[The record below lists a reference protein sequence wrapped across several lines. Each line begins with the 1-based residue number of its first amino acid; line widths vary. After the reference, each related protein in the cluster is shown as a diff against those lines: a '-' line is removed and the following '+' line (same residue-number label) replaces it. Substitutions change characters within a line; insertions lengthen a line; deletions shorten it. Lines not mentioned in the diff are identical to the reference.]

1 MSQADLIW
9 MNGEFVAYEDAKVH
23 VLTHALHYGTGVFEG
38 VRAYE
43 TPRGTAV
50 FRHQDHV
57 DRLFKS
63 AQMYYMDVPYSKEQI
78 REATLE
84 LIARNGLKACYI
96 RPVVYRGAGPMGLYP
111 LDCPVDVFIAVWEWG
126 SYLGDEGKRRGV
138 RGKVVSWRRIGADA
152 LIPAAKAN
160 GQYLN
165 SVLAKIESEKAGYE
179 EGILLDQRG
188 MVCEGTGENLFLV
201 KDGVIATP
209 GFSSSILGGINRLSA
224 IEIARDLG
232 YTVVE
237 RDVARGE
244 LYLADEIFMTGT
256 AAELTPL
263 REIDDQPIGS
273 GEPGPITREVQSV
286 FEDALHGRSDRYAGW
301 LDTVPRAERSSEL
314 MPQAAPAP

>member
-63 AQMYYMDVPYSKEQI
+63 AQMYYMDVPYSKAQI

-301 LDTVPRAERSSEL
+301 LDTVPRAERSSQL